1 MMGSSHSVYTVLC
14 RQLTLTVTWMVCR
27 PAEYFSGCHG
37 DTYSG
42 PPPTGVALGRGCSST
57 HTSTDVIKLGEN
69 ASILN

>member
-1 MMGSSHSVYTVLC
+1 MGSSSSVCTVLC
-14 RQLTLTVTWMVCR
+14 KQFTLTVTLMVCK

-37 DTYSG
+37 DTYRG

-57 HTSTDVIKLGEN
+57 HTRTDVIKLGEN